1 MSCFGV
7 KITSPFYDITRHF
20 KLSKENTTSVS
31 SLLQNQVTWP
41 ATTTSVIISAVNH
54 DIITLIHD
62 ISSYDITSTCDDCH
76 HLLLSHQARA
86 ARAPVAAANP
96 AMVEAASLNCVP
108 KFVALSTA
116 ACQPPSEAIH
126 SAIDWYVL
134 LIASRIRSYVIN
146 LQQNIKG
153 CLQIHLLLEMVG
165 PQTTKYGGP
174 TDSHW

>member
-1 MSCFGV
+1 MFCFGV
-7 KITSPFYDITRHF
+7 KITSPFYDITRHVKF
-20 KLSKENTTSVS
+20 SKEDATIVS

-62 ISSYDITSTCDDCH
+62 ISSYDITSTRDDCH

-86 ARAPVAAANP
+86 ARAPVAAANK
-96 AMVEAASLNCVP
+96 AMVGAASLNCVP

-146 LQQNIKG
+146 LQHNIKG
-153 CLQIHLLLEMVG
+153 CLQIHLLLETVG

-174 TDSHW
+174 TDSH